1 MLSRSY
7 LLLDKPP
14 ICLQIACSQFWAK
27 SHAETASNLKRWP
40 TPSLPAFTPPSFSL
54 TMMSPSPPR
63 RSPPSLR
70 FWHWIWNE
78 FDETFQRGT
87 NFETC
92 FMQAAGVEVEPYWPG
107 LFSKVR
113 VDSTILHYN
122 GSLHYPSYLS
132 NVFWSDRLID
142 DVILEPFSKTD

>member
-1 MLSRSY
+1 
-7 LLLDKPP
+7 
-14 ICLQIACSQFWAK
+14 
-27 SHAETASNLKRWP
+27 
-40 TPSLPAFTPPSFSL
+40 
-54 TMMSPSPPR
+54 
-63 RSPPSLR
+63 
-70 FWHWIWNE
+70 
-78 FDETFQRGT
+78 
-87 NFETC
+87 
-92 FMQAAGVEVEPYWPG
+92 MQAAGVEVEPYWPG